1 MGECFCEDSDDTDV
15 CLDILQCLEKALVE
29 DTRNFYRSRNAFFYA
44 PNADPVLLEVK
55 YNFTFAEN
63 ITEEVL
69 PYCTDMGNS
78 TVTVSVQNQTNMTLN
93 QIWTSRGLYLWIH
106 PLVLNHM
113 QMMFPFSVLRSI
125 RRMDIVRKSPEME
138 TFLWDGTFNLPTLNI
153 SLNVTSLPCIPSHL
167 LLYSTTEVLT
177 RFVS

>member
-1 MGECFCEDSDDTDV
+1 MGECFCDDADV

-29 DTRNFYRSRNAFFYA
+29 DTRNFYRSRNAFFYGH
-44 PNADPVLLEVK
+44 NADPVLLEVQ

-69 PYCTDMGNS
+69 PYCPDTNNS
-78 TVTVSVQNQTNMTLN
+78 TVTISVLNQTNTKLN

-106 PLVLNHM
+106 PLFLNHM
-113 QMMFPFSVLRSI
+113 QMMLPLSILRLIRSI
-125 RRMDIVRKSPEME
+125 EIVRKSPEME
-138 TFLWDGTFNLPTLNI
+138 TFLWDGTFNPPTLNI
-153 SLNVTSLPCIPSHL
+153 NLNVTSLPCIPSYT